1 MIGLIEAEEGYVLWP
16 LYEIVFQLLSPQFL
30 PIKTM
35 HCSVISILLFS
46 LFGGLIQ
53 LDDS

>member
-16 LYEIVFQLLSPQFL
+16 LYEIVFQLLSRQFL
-30 PIKTM
+30 LLKTM
-35 HCSVISILLFS
+35 HFSVLSIVLFS